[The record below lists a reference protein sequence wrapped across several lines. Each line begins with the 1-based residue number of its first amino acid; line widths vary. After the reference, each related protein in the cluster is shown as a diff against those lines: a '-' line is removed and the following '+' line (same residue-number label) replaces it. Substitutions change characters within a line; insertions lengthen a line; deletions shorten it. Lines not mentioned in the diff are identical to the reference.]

1 MLESDTY
8 AAVRLAEAVGLLE
21 RVTVGRE
28 PEVDL
33 GRGRAARDVVFD
45 RLVGRFAGAR
55 AAVQVRL
62 VVRDAGPG
70 AGVVVGLE
78 DVSSHRVSGTQRD
91 CKLTIKFQ
99 KLSAASIFLKFK
111 YLYWGKTAL
120 VAACSD
126 VMSTSVLSSTTSIP
140 QHSTYCDE
148 VGRGIPLLL
157 LQGVERGAELRD

>member
-1 MLESDTY
+1 MDRRAGLGEVPVSDRTSSVLMRVPPVSPVQEYIVLESDTY

-70 AGVVVGLE
+70 AGVVIGL
-78 DVSSHRVSGTQRD
+78 DNVSSNRVSG
-91 CKLTIKFQ
+91 I
-99 KLSAASIFLKFK
+99 
-111 YLYWGKTAL
+111 
-120 VAACSD
+120 
-126 VMSTSVLSSTTSIP
+126 
-140 QHSTYCDE
+140 
-148 VGRGIPLLL
+148 
-157 LQGVERGAELRD
+157 